1 MARYRIHV
9 PLQDFEGAKSGDT
22 YTCSRGATFEAP
34 EGEFK
39 ALTPGSEYSRID
51 AGGARPKEKENE
63 EEQSQGK
70 PQKPEPPPNRETRQD
85 KGPDERRTVQPSNS
99 NTT

>member
-1 MARYRIHV
+1 MARYRIHI
-9 PLQDFEGAKSGDT
+9 PLQDFEGAKTERT
-22 YTCSRGATFEAP
+22 YTCTREATFEAP
-34 EGEFK
+34 QGEFK
-39 ALTPGSEYSRID
+39 TLTPGIEYSRID
-51 AGGARPKEKENE
+51 AGGAKPKEKENE

-85 KGPDERRTVQPSNS
+85 KGPDERTAVQPSDS